1 MITKSDI
8 EKIEDSIRQAELR
21 TQGEIVPVLLSRS
34 DSYLSTNYMCALIFN
49 FIAIIIVYFLNFEEE
64 YYLYAMIGG
73 SFLGYIIGQ
82 ISSVKRFLIGKEVM
96 DLQVHEKA
104 MQLFLEN
111 NLHCTKDRNGIL
123 IMISLLEHRVEIV
136 ADRGIN
142 NKVKKGSWDIIVN
155 ELIRN
160 IKKGEYVEG
169 LNLAIN
175 ECREVLERYCP
186 AKEDNP
192 NELDNTL
199 ITDLPIK

>member
-1 MITKSDI
+1 
-8 EKIEDSIRQAELR
+8 
-21 TQGEIVPVLLSRS
+21 
-34 DSYLSTNYMCALIFN
+34 
-49 FIAIIIVYFLNFEEE
+49 
-64 YYLYAMIGG
+64 
-73 SFLGYIIGQ
+73 
-82 ISSVKRFLIGKEVM
+82 
-96 DLQVHEKA
+96 
-104 MQLFLEN
+104 
-111 NLHCTKDRNGIL
+111 
-123 IMISLLEHRVEIV
+123 MISLLEHRVEIV

-199 ITDLPIK
+199 ITNLSIK